1 MSDKKSFVMYE
12 SWGAA
17 IEKMSNEQA
26 GELIKAIYAY
36 QKDPDAV
43 PEDPALAFVFELIK
57 QQLDADSQRYKEAC
71 AARSEAGKKGGRP
84 KANVSDKKQMVSEE
98 SKKANAFLK
107 KRKKADNDNEYDND
121 LKKENTLEGVK
132 EKRFAPPTL
141 QEVKDYCLKM
151 GYTHV
156 DAERFIDYYASNG
169 WMVGKNRMKD
179 WKAVVR
185 NWDRSE
191 KTPQRL
197 EGTAEVA
204 KKNRFHNLE
213 EHGYDYDAMVWG
225 MVGAAAQGKAGSA
238 VESGTG

>member
-12 SWGAA
+12 SWGTA

-36 QKDPDAV
+36 QKDPDAA
-43 PEDPALAFVFELIK
+43 PKDPALAFVFELIK

-84 KANVSDKKQMVSEE
+84 KANASDKKQMVSEE
-98 SKKANAFLK
+98 SKKSKCFSEKA
-107 KRKKADNDNEYDND
+107 KKADNDNEYDND
-121 LKKENTLEGVK
+121 LKENPLEGVK

-156 DAERFIDYYASNG
+156 DAERFIDYYTSNG

-179 WKAVVR
+179 WKAAVR
-185 NWDRSE
+185 NWDRRE
-191 KTPQRL
+191 KNPQRQD
-197 EGTAEVA
+197 GAAEVA

-225 MVGAAAQGKAGSA
+225 MVGAAAQGEAGSA
-238 VESGTG
+238 VEPGTG

>member
-12 SWGAA
+12 SWGTA

-36 QKDPDAV
+36 QKDPDAA
-43 PEDPALAFVFELIK
+43 PKDPALAFVFELIK

-84 KANVSDKKQMVSEE
+84 KANASDKKQMVSEE
-98 SKKANAFLK
+98 SKKSKCFSEKA
-107 KRKKADNDNEYDND
+107 KKADNDNEYDND
-121 LKKENTLEGVK
+121 LKENTLEGVK

-156 DAERFIDYYASNG
+156 DAERFIDYYTSNG

-179 WKAVVR
+179 WKAAARNSGQVR
-185 NWDRSE
+185 ERKICGPLASRR
-191 KTPQRL
+191 TSS
-197 EGTAEVA
+197 T
-204 KKNRFHNLE
+204 
-213 EHGYDYDAMVWG
+213 
-225 MVGAAAQGKAGSA
+225 
-238 VESGTG
+238 

>member
-1 MSDKKSFVMYE
+1 MYE

-84 KANVSDKKQMVSEE
+84 KTNASDKKQMVSEE
-98 SKKANAFLK
+98 SKKSKCFSEKA
-107 KRKKADNDNEYDND
+107 KKADNEYDND
-121 LKKENTLEGVK
+121 LKENTIDGVK

-141 QEVKDYCLKM
+141 KNVSEYCQEM
-151 GYTHV
+151 GYTNV
-156 DAERFIDYYASNG
+156 DAARFIDFYTSNG

-179 WKAVVR
+179 WKAAVR
-185 NWDRSE
+185 NWDRRE
-191 KTPQRL
+191 KNPQRQD
-197 EGTAEVA
+197 GAAEVA

-225 MVGAAAQGKAGSA
+225 MVGAASQDGAGSA
-238 VESGTG
+238 VEPGTG

>member
-1 MSDKKSFVMYE
+1 MSDKKSFVMHE

-17 IEKMSNEQA
+17 FEKMSDAQA

-57 QQLDADSQRYKEAC
+57 QQLDADSQRYKDAC

-84 KANVSDKKQMVSEE
+84 KINASDKKQMVSEE
-98 SKKANAFLK
+98 SKKSKCFSEKA
-107 KRKKADNDNEYDND
+107 KKADNEYDND

-141 QEVKDYCLKM
+141 ENVSEYCREM
-151 GYTHV
+151 GYTNV
-156 DAERFIDYYASNG
+156 DAVCFIDFYTSNG

-179 WKAVVR
+179 WKAAVR
-185 NWDRSE
+185 NWDRRE
-191 KTPQRL
+191 KNPQRQD
-197 EGTAEVA
+197 GAAEVA

-225 MVGAAAQGKAGSA
+225 MVGAAAQGEAGSA
-238 VESGTG
+238 VEPGTG